1 MDVII
6 SDDIFHP
13 IILILGLYR
22 DGVHAELA
30 AVVPRALP
38 VPLGVLPRRQPGEVV
53 GLAKPLGVNPPCI
66 ATFSH
71 HLI

>member
-38 VPLGVLPRRQPGEVV
+38 VPLGVLSLRTPGEVV
-53 GLAKPLGVNPPCI
+53 RLSKSFYVNCP
-66 ATFSH
+66 
-71 HLI
+71 

>member
-1 MDVII
+1 MDVILP
-6 SDDIFHP
+6 DDPLHP

-38 VPLGVLPRRQPGEVV
+38 VPLGVLSLRTPGEVV
-53 GLAKPLGVNPPCI
+53 RLAKSFYVNRP
-66 ATFSH
+66 
-71 HLI
+71 